1 MKYLVVCDHVKK
13 SIESSDPHDAIMKLP
28 CKKCVGY
35 NLGRGKAVQKGVL
48 VYAWDGP
55 DVEARRLPTPREP
68 KE

>member
-1 MKYLVVCDHVKK
+1 MKYLD
-13 SIESSDPHDAIMKLP
+13 DAIMKLP

-35 NLGRGKAVQKGVL
+35 HLGHGTAVQKGVR